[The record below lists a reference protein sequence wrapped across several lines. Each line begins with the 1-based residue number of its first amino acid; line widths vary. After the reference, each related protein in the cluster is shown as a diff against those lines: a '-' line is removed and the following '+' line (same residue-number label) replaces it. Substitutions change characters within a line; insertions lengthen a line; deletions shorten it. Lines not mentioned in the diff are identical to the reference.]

1 MTQISQSGSL
11 NTTAIVVPDLY
22 VQIVAPQQLTL
33 NGVASN
39 IIGVVGTATWGPVS
53 QPVVLGNLA
62 ELTAAYGSPVVRKFD
77 LGTQISTAAAQGAA
91 AFIGVRVTD
100 GTDQAAS
107 YAMLYSSAGT
117 YPALLTA
124 VYSGTLGNTIAINF
138 GPGSKTNTW
147 RLVLSVPGRIP
158 EVYDN
163 ISVMAGNPT
172 FWEAL
177 ISAVNNG
184 TGPLRSGSQLV
195 VASLGSDPTISPA
208 AINAQTLLNGSDGA
222 TNVNAESLV
231 GLDGVSRTGMFAL
244 REQGCSIGVLADC
257 DDNTTW
263 SAQAAFG
270 LGEGVYMIATGA
282 AGESIADAVTS
293 KTASGID
300 SYAVKVLMGD
310 WIAWYDPSNAQTRL
324 VSPQGFAAG
333 RLAAL
338 SPEQSSLN
346 KPLYAVVG
354 SQKTGIAGANQSST
368 YSSAELQ
375 TLFSSGIDVIC
386 SPAPGGAYWAVR
398 SGHNS
403 SSDATVY
410 MDSYTRLTNYIAA
423 TLSSGMGIYVG
434 QLITSTLFANVR
446 GTLLAFL
453 GNLLAQGILGS
464 TNGSVPYAVKCDSG
478 NNPQSRTSLGYVQA
492 DVQVQYQGINE
503 KFLVNLQG
511 GAGVTVTNSTT

>member
-39 IIGVVGTATWGPVS
+39 IVGVVGTAVWGPVN

-62 ELTAAYGSPVVRKFD
+62 ELTAAYGSPMVRKFD

-100 GTDQAAS
+100 GTDQSAS
-107 YAMLYSSAGT
+107 YAMLYSSTGT

-124 VYSGTLGNTIAINF
+124 VYSGTRGNTIAITF
-138 GPGSKTNTW
+138 GPGSRTSTW
-147 RLVLSVPGRIP
+147 RLVLSIPGGIP

-163 ISVMAGNPT
+163 ISAAAGNSNL
-172 FWEAL
+172 WETL
-177 ISAVNNG
+177 VSAVNNG
-184 TGPLRSGSQLV
+184 TGPLRGGSQLA
-195 VASLGSDPTISPA
+195 VASLGSDPTIAPA

-222 TNVNAESLV
+222 ASVSAELLV
-231 GLDGVSRTGMFAL
+231 GLDGAPRTGMYVL

-270 LGEGVYMIATGA
+270 LAEGAYMIAAGA
-282 AGESIADAVTS
+282 AGESIADAVTN
-293 KTASGID
+293 KAASGVD
-300 SYAVKVLMGD
+300 SYAIKVMMGD
-310 WIAWYDPSNAQTRL
+310 WIAWYDPANAETRL

-333 RLAAL
+333 RLASL

-346 KPLYAVVG
+346 KPLYSVVG
-354 SQKTGIAGANQSST
+354 SQRTGIAGANQSST

-386 SPAPGGAYWAVR
+386 NPAPGGTYWAIR

-403 SSDATVY
+403 SSDAAVY
-410 MDSYTRLTNYIAA
+410 TDSYTRLTNYIAA
-423 TLSSGMGIYVG
+423 TLASGMGIYVG

-464 TNGSVPYAVKCDSG
+464 TDGSTPYAVQCDSG

-492 DVQVQYQGINE
+492 DVQVKYQGINE
-503 KFLVNLQG
+503 KFLINLQG